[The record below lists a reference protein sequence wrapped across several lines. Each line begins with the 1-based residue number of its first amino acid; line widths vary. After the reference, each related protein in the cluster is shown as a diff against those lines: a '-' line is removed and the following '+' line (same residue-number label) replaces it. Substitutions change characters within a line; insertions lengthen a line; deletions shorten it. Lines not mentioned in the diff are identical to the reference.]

1 MRIRFS
7 LSLLLLIA
15 LSLANCTDTQTEPT
29 TSNSPAP
36 AQTTSP
42 SASPTGSPSPSP
54 QASATPG
61 RGVLKATDGRSEITL
76 PAGWIEDRALHGEA
90 QIQASHPQKQL
101 YVLVLS
107 EAKADLVEIPTL
119 ERHSEVTRG
128 ILTGNLTNPQVTGPT
143 QVIQINDQPATQYQ
157 ITGTIRYETD
167 GNVENINATYL
178 HTTVETSDRYNQIL
192 VWTLP
197 ESFAANEAE
206 LQQMIAS
213 FKELE

>member
-1 MRIRFS
+1 MRIQSSLPLLLLMS
-7 LSLLLLIA
+7 LSLA
-15 LSLANCTDTQTEPT
+15 TCTGQTEPT
-29 TSNSPAP
+29 SSSSPTP

-42 SASPTGSPSPSP
+42 SPSPTGSASPAP

-61 RGVLKATDGRSEITL
+61 KGVLRATDGKSEITL
-76 PAGWIEDRALHGEA
+76 PAGWVEDRALHGEA
-90 QIQASHPQKQL
+90 QIQASHLQKQL

-107 EAKADLVEIPTL
+107 EAKADLAEIPTL

-143 QVIQINDQPATQYQ
+143 SVAQINGQSALQYQ
-157 ITGTIRYETD
+157 VTGTVRYETD
-167 GNVENINATYL
+167 GKVENINATYL

-206 LQQMIAS
+206 LQQVIAS
-213 FKELE
+213 FKEVK